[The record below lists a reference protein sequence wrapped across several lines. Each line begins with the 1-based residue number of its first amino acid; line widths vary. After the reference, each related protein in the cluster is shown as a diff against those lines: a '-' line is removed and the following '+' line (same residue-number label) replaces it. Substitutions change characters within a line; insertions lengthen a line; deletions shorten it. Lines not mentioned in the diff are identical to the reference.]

1 LIFAYCGILPFFG
14 PLIIVHAFFCCS
26 VQRSSL
32 ESPSA
37 LENLKR
43 PSARQFWGR
52 QVLVSYKI
60 KTHIVC
66 LLPIETPVVPSKS
79 GKHLAVRPTRYQFR
93 RFHSACFFFQH
104 RRRVLCAVGRRI
116 LSFFVSSCA
125 FSRIP
130 FVQSGHIKRRHSPSS
145 APLNEFEGLVYSSI

>member
-1 LIFAYCGILPFFG
+1 MIFAYCGILPFFG

-79 GKHLAVRPTRYQFR
+79 GKHLAVRPTSYQFR
-93 RFHSACFFFQH
+93 RFHSACFFSASAEGVMRGGPEDFV
-104 RRRVLCAVGRRI
+104 VLRFLCI
-116 LSFFVSSCA
+116 LA
-125 FSRIP
+125 NP
-130 FVQSGHIKRRHSPSS
+130 FCPKWT
-145 APLNEFEGLVYSSI
+145 Y